1 MKHLIHASLW
11 ALALAAT
18 SVQAQAVDPA
28 SDLGQFRS
36 LRGDGMTALD
46 KGDTATA
53 LEDFDKAQAIL
64 PDSPSIPLL
73 RAQIFLKQKRN
84 AEAKAALLD
93 YLKRGNLLDLTQNT
107 EFNAIWD
114 GDLENQ
120 LQANQTPIGDM
131 EGLTALKGFNI
142 VEGLAYVPDQQ
153 LYLTSIHDG
162 KVIAMSPEGARDVIN
177 FRPGVAAYGLGLREG
192 TLYAATVHSR
202 LTTGYDA
209 AKPINSKI
217 VAFSAADGKVLSAVS
232 DPAKPDREFGHVL
245 LGRDDL
251 YVADTAHGEILRLTG
266 YGKTLETLIPEG
278 YMDSPQGLAENTDAT
293 ALMVTDFTSGL
304 YRVDLTSGAMSRLLP
319 PADGNLL
326 GITSLSRHGND
337 LIAVQNGLQPNRI
350 LRLHMAADWS
360 QVESVEVLLRSPK
373 QLSQPT
379 QGTVAGDEFVFVA
392 NSQWANLDDRGNAK
406 SEEPDAA
413 IIGVIKLK
421 P

>member
-217 VAFSAADGKVLSAVS
+217 VAFSAADGKVLRAVS
-232 DPAKPDREFGHVL
+232 DPAKKDREFGHLL

-251 YVADTAHGEILRLTG
+251 YVTDTAHGEVLRLTG
-266 YGKTLETLIPEG
+266 YGDTLETLIPEG
-278 YMDSPQGLAENTDAT
+278 YMDSPQGLAENADAT

-304 YRVDLTSGAMSRLLP
+304 YRVDLTTGAMARLLP

-326 GITSLSRHGND
+326 GITSLSRYGND
-337 LIAVQNGLQPNRI
+337 LIAVQNGLKPNRI
-350 LRLHMAADWS
+350 LRLHMSADWN
-360 QVESVEVLLRSPK
+360 QVDSVEILLRSPK
-373 QLSQPT
+373 LLSQPT

-392 NSQWANLDDRGNAK
+392 DSQWSNLDDQGNAK
-406 SEEPDAA
+406 SDAPA
-413 IIGVIKLK
+413 PAMIGVIKLK